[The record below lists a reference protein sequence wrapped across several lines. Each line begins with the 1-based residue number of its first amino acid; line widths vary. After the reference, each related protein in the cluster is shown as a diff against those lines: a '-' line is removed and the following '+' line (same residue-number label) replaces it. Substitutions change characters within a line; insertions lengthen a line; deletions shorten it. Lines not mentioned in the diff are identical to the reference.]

1 MTASGER
8 PVGLTKDV
16 GFQIGVRRTLPIR
29 LEDAWQLLTS
39 GEGRKVW
46 LGETADLDFT
56 RDTPYHRA
64 VGPVGQVSV
73 FFPNSHLRLPW
84 QPPGWERASTIQVRV
99 IASGERTVV
108 AFHQEHLPDGQ
119 AREARR
125 AHYTAALDRLERLIA
140 G

>member
-1 MTASGER
+1 MTASDER

-39 GEGRKVW
+39 AEGLKVW
-46 LGETADLDFT
+46 LGETADLDFA
-56 RDTPYHRA
+56 RDTPYRLA
-64 VGPVGQVSV
+64 DGSAGQVKV
-73 FFPNSHLRLPW
+73 FSPNSHLRVTW
-84 QPPGWERASTIQVRV
+84 QPPGWERASTIQLRV

-108 AFHQEHLPDGQ
+108 AFHQEHLPHGQ
-119 AREARR
+119 AREERR
-125 AHYTAALDRLERLIA
+125 AYYMAALDRLERLIA